1 MNGRVFVVFNPKSGK
16 GRGASL
22 VRPVLSA
29 LERLGVGGVEHA
41 LTGGAGEEERLAAVA
56 ARGGATTIVAV
67 GGDGT
72 WCNAANGILKS
83 GVEACLAL
91 VSGGTGCDLAKT
103 LGVPA
108 DVAGA
113 ARVVAQ
119 GVPRRIDVGR
129 VEDRYFLN
137 VAGFGYDIAVIE
149 HSWKV
154 RWLRGDLLYAW
165 SALRQIWGFPGFG
178 VEVGIDGAASA
189 RHELLMLIVA
199 NARIFGGTFRIAP
212 RAVVDDGRLDAFAF
226 ANMGLVRRLGM
237 MKHLLAGTHQGAA
250 GVASHLAASLRLR
263 FDAPPAYETD
273 GEWRQARDAEL
284 TVEAVPKA
292 LSVLVPAAAGV
303 P

>member
-1 MNGRVFVVFNPKSGK
+1 MNGRVFVVFNPRSGK
-16 GRGASL
+16 GRGAGL
-22 VRPVLSA
+22 VAPLLAA

-41 LTGGAGEEERLAAVA
+41 LTAGAGDEERLAAEA
-56 ARGGATTIVAV
+56 ARRGAATIVAV

-72 WCNAANGILKS
+72 WCNAANGILRS
-83 GVEACLAL
+83 GHDARLAL

-108 DVAGA
+108 DLGGA
-113 ARVVAQ
+113 ARVVAT

-129 VEDRYFLN
+129 VEDRFFLN

-178 VEVGIDGAASA
+178 VEIGLDGAPGE

-199 NARIFGGTFRIAP
+199 NARVFGGSFRIAP
-212 RAVVDDGRLDAFAF
+212 RAEVDDGRLDAFAF
-226 ANMGLVRRLGM
+226 GNIGLVRRLGM
-237 MKHLLAGTHQGAA
+237 MRHLLAGSHEGKA
-250 GVASHLAASLRLR
+250 GVTSRVAASLRLR

-273 GEWRQARDAEL
+273 GEWRQARSAEL
-284 TVEAVPKA
+284 LVEAVPKA
-292 LSVLVPAAAGV
+292 LSVLVPGAGA